1 MQRLTVAI
9 RTWGPLLTML
19 AAIWAIAFFT
29 RHLVTTGLSS
39 SATVLERTGRMR
51 LVSTEVAREVL
62 IQGEAT
68 QSLLLD
74 PQVLGEVSELKIAA
88 YDRQSAYMRELAA
101 LTANPEVRQILSE
114 IDAIDETKIKPL
126 EEGLLERMADG
137 RLDEAR
143 GMYLHAY
150 APARAEYSH
159 RIAAL
164 AKLADREAL
173 AAETNL
179 AENTARTSQVLNAV
193 FGLAGLLVAILFA
206 VNRSRRLALDASS
219 RMQKLVEVTGMLLA
233 TDSAPNAVASLQDAL
248 GIAASLE
255 DRTLEA
261 PRFAKGRIELPLR
274 NGASE
279 LGTLV
284 LQTSAREVEARGFWL
299 TLSFTL
305 AQHLHSL
312 KMLAELNV
320 ALLDAGAATRAKAEF
335 LATMSHEIRTPL
347 NGVIGMTT
355 LLLDTQLTRD
365 QREFTEVIRSS
376 GDMLLNVVN
385 DVLDFSKIEAG
396 KLELESVTF
405 DIVSMLDEAAMLVVE
420 STERKGLE
428 MVVDAE
434 DDLPMAVIG
443 DSGRIRQVIANFLTN
458 AVKFT
463 ERGEVTLRA
472 RLDSQRDGVAQV
484 RIEVSDTGIG
494 LSQAAAARL
503 FTPFVQADAS
513 TTRKFGGTGLGLSI
527 CKMLVEKMGGQ
538 VGLASKPGSGSTFF
552 FTIPLGVAEPQTLPP
567 RLDPA
572 ELRGLR
578 ALVVDDNQTNR
589 LVLSHQ
595 LGRWGMVVEEA
606 PSGAEALAAIARATV
621 RNEPFELLLLDMQ
634 MPDMDGLEVAR
645 KVRDDGAL
653 SALKMVM
660 LTSVALRQVAT
671 TAREIG
677 IAACLTKPVRAAQL
691 RDTLGTTVVG
701 SSSSGPV
708 QRSITP
714 HHQVA
719 TTRDGEVLRVLV
731 VEDNAV
737 NQKVA
742 VKFLAKL
749 GYASD
754 VAANGLEALEATV
767 RVRYDVI
774 LMDCQMPEMDGF
786 EATRVLRERE
796 RSQGGPHLH
805 IVALTASA
813 LAEERQKCLDSGMD
827 AFLPKPVRLEAL
839 RETIA
844 RAVAPLETPQ
854 AA

>member
-1 MQRLTVAI
+1 MNRLIVAI
-9 RTWGPLLTML
+9 KTWLPLSIILW
-19 AAIWAIAFFT
+19 AIWGVAVLT

-68 QSLLLD
+68 QSMLLD
-74 PQVLGEVSELKIAA
+74 PQVLSEVSELKIAA

-101 LTANPEVRQILSE
+101 LTPNPDVRQILAE
-114 IDAIDETKIKPL
+114 IDAIDDIKLKPL

-137 RLDEAR
+137 RLEEAR
-143 GMYLHAY
+143 GMYLHDY
-150 APARAEYSH
+150 GPARAEYSQ
-159 RIAAL
+159 RITAL
-164 AKLADREAL
+164 AKLADREAV
-173 AAETNL
+173 AAELNL

-193 FGLAGLLVAILFA
+193 FGLAGLLVAILFG
-206 VNRSRRLALDASS
+206 VNRSRRLALDTSS
-219 RMQKLVEVTGMLLA
+219 RMQKLVEVTGKLLA
-233 TDSAPNAVASLQDAL
+233 TDTSVKAVASIQETLV
-248 GIAASLE
+248 IVASLH
-255 DRTLEA
+255 DGKIDA
-261 PRFAKGRIELPLR
+261 PRFGRSRIELPLR
-274 NGASE
+274 NGTSE
-279 LGTLV
+279 LGTLA
-284 LQTSAREVEARGFWL
+284 LETSAPEVEAQGFWL

-312 KMLAELNV
+312 KMMAELNV

-396 KLELESVTF
+396 KLELEAVTF
-405 DIVSMLDEAAMLVVE
+405 DVVSMLDEAAMLVVE
-420 STERKGLE
+420 STERKSLE
-428 MVVDAE
+428 LVVDAD
-434 DDLPMAVIG
+434 DDLPVAVIG

-472 RLDSQRDGVAQV
+472 RLDRQGDGVAHV
-484 RIEVSDTGIG
+484 RVEVSDTGIG
-494 LSQAAAARL
+494 LSASAAARL

-527 CKMLVEKMGGQ
+527 CKMLVEKMGGA
-538 VGLASKPGSGSTFF
+538 VGLTSKEGHGSTFF
-552 FTIPLGVAEPQTLPP
+552 FTIPLGIADPLTLPP

-572 ELRGLR
+572 ELRGRR
-578 ALVVDDNQTNR
+578 ALVVDDNETNL

-606 PSGAEALAAIARATV
+606 RGGTEALAMIARATG

-645 KVRDDGAL
+645 RVRTDGAL
-653 SALKMVM
+653 SELKMVM

-671 TAREIG
+671 TAKEIG

-701 SSSSGPV
+701 SRSGGAAV
-708 QRSITP
+708 RSIVP
-714 HHQVA
+714 QNQIA
-719 TTRDGEVLRVLV
+719 MTRDGEMLKVLV

-754 VAANGLEALEATV
+754 VAANGLEALQATL

-786 EATRVLRERE
+786 DATRALRERQQNE
-796 RSQGGPHLH
+796 GGPRLH

-813 LAEERQKCLDSGMD
+813 LAEERQKCLDAGMD
-827 AFLPKPVRLEAL
+827 AFLPKPVRLDAL
-839 RETIA
+839 REAIE
-844 RAVAPLETPQ
+844 RAVAVEAPGK